1 MARSFSKKNKFNG
14 KLIFKSKSSRR
25 PKKWIPSFEKEY
37 EMTAFTAPAFPL
49 KLLRPLKFDVS
60 YDNNLYIV
68 ENELFNIFS
77 FDPSLEKAKADIEQQ
92 IYCLWEDFVLFD
104 IHSLAPSGVQ
114 FRSLLQSYLGEKNE
128 IQMP

>member
-1 MARSFSKKNKFNG
+1 
-14 KLIFKSKSSRR
+14 
-25 PKKWIPSFEKEY
+25 
-37 EMTAFTAPAFPL
+37 MTAFTAPAFPL